1 MPPPAV
7 PKFDLRPVHIL
18 ELAPSHMS
26 SIKFCP
32 VCRNYLALR
41 ASRDASS
48 EEMKEADTHV
58 NTLRR
63 FCNNCGYTETAD
75 HGGLIMEMNLQE
87 TTSDGYKILLN
98 EFTRYDPTLPHV
110 QNIKCPNE
118 VCKSNTGEKQR
129 DVIYM
134 KYDPTNLKYLYI
146 CNVCNEH
153 WRSRS

>member
-1 MPPPAV
+1 
-7 PKFDLRPVHIL
+7 
-18 ELAPSHMS
+18 MS

-32 VCRNYLALR
+32 VCRNYLALQ
-41 ASRDASS
+41 ATHAHTD
-48 EEMKEADTHV
+48 EELSKQDTHADG
-58 NTLRR
+58 LRR
-63 FCNNCGYTETAD
+63 VCRNCGYTEDAEQ
-75 HGGLIMEMNLQE
+75 GGLIMEMNLRE
-87 TTSDGYKILLN
+87 TTSDGYKVLLN

-118 VCKSNTGEKQR
+118 ACASNTGEKQR

-146 CNVCNEH
+146 CNVCNQH